1 MSRIFISYVHEDEE
15 VARMLQW
22 LIFDCTGISPFLSN
36 DRWHVMAGE
45 VWLNKITA
53 ALEEADV
60 VVLMLSQRSV
70 GRPWVNFEAG
80 AAWLAKK
87 PIIPCC
93 YGNLSKDHL
102 PHPYSAIQA
111 VNLRKEPAYLLQ
123 SLCHHLKVRFRRARH
138 GTPQG
143 VRRSAYFDNL
153 FKKLDEFQ
161 DYQTVTTQ
169 TTVEKVMA
177 LGKAEVK
184 KQQRRATRLKRTRQ
198 R

>member
-1 MSRIFISYVHEDEE
+1 MSRIFISYVHEDED
-15 VARMLQW
+15 VARRLQW
-22 LIFDCTGISPFLSN
+22 LIADCTGISPFLSN

-45 VWLNKITA
+45 VWLTKITA
-53 ALEEADV
+53 ALEEAEV

-93 YGNLSKDHL
+93 YGNLSKDSL

-111 VNLRKEPAYLLQ
+111 VDLRKEPSYLLN
-123 SLCHHLKVRFRRARH
+123 SLCYHLKVRFKRVRH

-143 VRRSAYFDNL
+143 IKRGEYFDSL
-153 FKKLDEFQ
+153 FEGIDGFK
-161 DYQTVTTQ
+161 DYQTVTMQ
-169 TTVEKVMA
+169 TTLETVMEA
-177 LGKAEVK
+177 GKAVLK
-184 KQQRRATRLKRTRQ
+184 RQQRKTARRKRTR